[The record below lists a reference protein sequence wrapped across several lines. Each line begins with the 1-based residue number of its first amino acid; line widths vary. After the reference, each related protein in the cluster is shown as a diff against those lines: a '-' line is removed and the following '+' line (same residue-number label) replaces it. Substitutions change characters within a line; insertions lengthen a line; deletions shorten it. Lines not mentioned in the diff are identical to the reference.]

1 MSVDVESI
9 SSILGSSPFTTG
21 DAAKAEPAP
30 PAAEVKTEAPVT
42 TEQTPETEA
51 KAETKAPVRDESG
64 KFAKAEEKPAETAA
78 PPAKEETADGRNI
91 ALKEARERYR
101 RAEAALKELQANEAK
116 APKVSIFDNEDE
128 GIAQRVAEHA
138 RPLKEANF
146 NMSVKLA
153 RLTYKDGYEKAE
165 AAFFDSA
172 EADARLYQ
180 QLRNAADPGEF
191 IMTIGTQIAELAP
204 VGGDFVKYREKVT
217 GELKGELSKR
227 DEQIKALTAQV
238 EALSKAQKELEAV
251 PRSLNASQSGGT
263 PRSEDADPDDIRNIV
278 RFKSG

>member
-30 PAAEVKTEAPVT
+30 PAAEAKTEAPVT
-42 TEQTPETEA
+42 TEQTPENEA
-51 KAETKAPVRDESG
+51 KAEPKAPVRDESG

-78 PPAKEETADGRNI
+78 PAATESVDGRNI

-172 EADARLYQ
+172 EADPRLYQ
-180 QLRNAADPGEF
+180 QLRNAADPGDF

-227 DEQIKALTAQV
+227 DEQIKALTAKV